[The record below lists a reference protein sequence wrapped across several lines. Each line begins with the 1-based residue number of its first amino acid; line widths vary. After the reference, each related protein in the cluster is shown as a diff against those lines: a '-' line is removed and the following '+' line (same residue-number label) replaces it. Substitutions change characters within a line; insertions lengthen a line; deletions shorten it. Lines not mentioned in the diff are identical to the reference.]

1 MLQFVQT
8 ILVKDSGKIH
18 RVDLRQQR
26 KSNRYPYQTGVKIE
40 TGDEQNQK
48 KRQKT
53 YQHDENGKDPVF
65 HGKHKGM
72 FDGGSDILVKVS
84 ERREQETSH
93 SRRKKSNTQQ
103 NYLNDQ
109 THAVCTEKRAPKIK
123 CQKDGDSGC
132 NQKKDGGFFEVKD
145 KFFEKRMHH
154 RDILTKAKP

>member
-1 MLQFVQT
+1 MIKNERVLQMNEELKKEKIEIT
-8 ILVKDSGKIH
+8 EKKKDGSVY
-18 RVDLRQQR
+18 R
-26 KSNRYPYQTGVKIE
+26 KIE

-84 ERREQETSH
+84 ECREQETSH

-103 NYLNDQ
+103 NYLPYLHQ
-109 THAVCTEKRAPKIK
+109 ALKGIL
-123 CQKDGDSGC
+123 DSFTS
-132 NQKKDGGFFEVKD
+132 Q
-145 KFFEKRMHH
+145 
-154 RDILTKAKP
+154 A